1 MYKDQVIL
9 VTGGTGSWGNEL
21 VTQLLTKQPKE
32 IIIFSRGEL
41 SQVQM
46 QRRFNDKRLRF
57 IIGDIRDY
65 EAVLEATKGVNYIF
79 HLAALKHVPV
89 CENQPNEAIKTNII
103 GTKNLIE
110 ASIKNKVTKVIDV
123 STDKAVDALNLYGMT
138 KAVGERLIIQANQLS
153 SDTKFVCIRAGNVL
167 GSNGSVVPLFIS
179 QIQRYNEVTLTDTN
193 MTRYFM
199 TLKEAIGLLFEAAE
213 KSVGGEIFVMKMPA
227 CKITDIANILIAAYG
242 NAQTT
247 IKDIG
252 MRPGEK
258 LDEVLV
264 SEYEAP
270 HTYSYND
277 TYYLIAPTLEIDTVS
292 AYYGDFEMFNKVSF
306 KRYSSKDELMN
317 IEEIS
322 KMLEDGRFI
331 SK

>member
-1 MYKDQVIL
+1 MYRDKVIL

-21 VTQLLTKQPKE
+21 VTQLLTKEPKQ
-32 IIIFSRGEL
+32 IVIFSRGEL

-46 QRRFNDKRLRF
+46 QRRFNDNRLKF
-57 IIGDIRDY
+57 VIGDIRDY
-65 EAVLEATKGVNYIF
+65 EAVLRATKGVDYVF
-79 HLAALKHVPV
+79 HLAALKHVPI
-89 CENQPNEAIKTNII
+89 CENLPNEAIKTNII
-103 GTKNLIE
+103 GTKNLID
-110 ASIKNKVTKVIDV
+110 ASIKNKVIKVIDV

-138 KAVGERLIIQANQLS
+138 KAVGERLIIQANQLD

-167 GSNGSVVPLFIS
+167 GTNGSVVPLFIS
-179 QIQRYNEVTLTDTN
+179 QIQRYNEVTLTDVD

-199 TLKEAIGLLFEAAE
+199 TLQEAIGLLFEAAQ
-213 KSVGGEIFVMKMPA
+213 KSVGGEIFVMRMPA
-227 CKITDIANILIAAYG
+227 CKITDLAEVLIEAYG
-242 NAQTT
+242 DDETT
-247 IKDIG
+247 IRDIG

-277 TYYLIAPTLEIDTVS
+277 TYYLIAPTLDIQSIKD
-292 AYYGDFEMFNKVSF
+292 YYGDFETLDKVKF
-306 KRYSSKDELMN
+306 VRYSSKDELMN
-317 IEEIS
+317 RDQIQ
-322 KMLEDGRFI
+322 KMLEDGEFI